1 MPEGMGGGKT
11 PVGQRKRLP
20 ENVRTGCL
28 AHMEGRFHIL
38 GSSSAGNC
46 ALLDT
51 GTTRILI
58 DAGFS
63 GRRTSA
69 MLREIGVQAEELD
82 GVFLTHEHND
92 HAAGVR
98 GLSRFGNLPFFA
110 NRDTATELQR
120 RLDRKIRWKVFET
133 GTPFVFGDLE
143 VRPVAIPHDAYD
155 PVCFLFSWG
164 GGDLFSPRRN
174 LAWVNDL
181 GHVPP
186 GLEAI
191 LSEADTLVIEAN
203 YDDGLL
209 ERDAKRPW
217 SLKQR
222 IRSRHG
228 HLSNEETLAALGRIA
243 NPRWERV
250 FFSHLSRDCN
260 EPGLV
265 EDTFGPFLGGLR
277 REVEMR
283 VLSPGADPVCR
294 L

>member
-1 MPEGMGGGKT
+1 
-11 PVGQRKRLP
+11 
-20 ENVRTGCL
+20 
-28 AHMEGRFHIL
+28 MEGRFHIL

-51 GTTRILI
+51 GDTRLLV

-63 GRRTSA
+63 GRRTIA
-69 MLREIGVQAEELD
+69 MLREIGVEPEDLD

-98 GLSRFGNLPFFA
+98 GLSRFRELPFFA
-110 NRDTATELQR
+110 NRDTAEALQSK
-120 RLDRKIRWKVFET
+120 LDRPVSWKLFET
-133 GTPFVFGDLE
+133 GRGFRFRDLE
-143 VRPVAIPHDAYD
+143 IRPVAVPHDAYD

-164 GGDLFSPRRN
+164 RDDLFSPRQS
-174 LAWVNDL
+174 LAWINDL

-186 GLEAI
+186 CLDSVLA
-191 LSEADTLVIEAN
+191 EADTLVIETN
-203 YDDGLL
+203 YDEEMLESDG
-209 ERDAKRPW
+209 KRPW

-228 HLSNEETLAALGRIA
+228 HLSNRATLDALRRVDR
-243 NPRWERV
+243 PRWRRL

-260 EPGLV
+260 AVGLV
-265 EDTFGPFLGGLR
+265 EDTFGPFC
-277 REVEMR
+277 ET
-283 VLSPGADPVCR
+283 LSRSARMSVVSPEAGPGIP